1 MNLIINDL
9 GLNQLNNEKDL
20 LGIIEYFNLNILI
33 LLLKILKWD
42 NLLLYLV
49 YSIFIYFYDNNQYIL
64 THFF

>member
-20 LGIIEYFNLNILI
+20 LGILEYFYINILI
-33 LLLKILKWD
+33 LLSKILKWD

>member
-20 LGIIEYFNLNILI
+20 LGIIEYFYLNILI

-49 YSIFIYFYDNNQYIL
+49 YSIFIYFMIIINI
-64 THFF
+64 F